1 MLQST
6 LVIGGLGVVIALAA
20 CRSAGSEYYTLIAP
34 PVERA
39 APVSEAFQLDV
50 LPVDVPPEVD
60 RAEIV
65 VREGPGKLTPVETK
79 SWISPLPRELR
90 HAFSDD
96 LGRVLGARDIAGA
109 SPVAGIPTYRI
120 KIVVQRFDSSL
131 GARATIEAIST
142 IRDTIGGTPALVC
155 SHRASEPASAGYERL
170 AEAHQRA
177 IATIA
182 GQIAATI
189 RGLQAG
195 KSGCS
200 DGEAGKL
207 TGG

>member
-1 MLQST
+1 MKRMM
-6 LVIGGLGVVIALAA
+6 VGMVGIVALAA

-39 APVSEAFQLDV
+39 TPITEAFQFDV

-60 RAEIV
+60 RTEIV
-65 VREGPGKLTPVETK
+65 VREGPGKLTPVDTR

-96 LGRVLGARDIAGA
+96 LGRDLGARDIAGA
-109 SPVAGIPTYRI
+109 TPAAGIPTYRV

-131 GARATIEAIST
+131 GARASIEAIST
-142 IRDTIGGTPALVC
+142 IRDTTAGTPAVVC
-155 SHRASEPASAGYERL
+155 SPRASEPATAGYEQL

-182 GQIAATI
+182 NQIAATI
-189 RGLQAG
+189 RAFQAG
-195 KSGCS
+195 KPACSG
-200 DGEAGKL
+200 
-207 TGG
+207 